1 MKKGQLS
8 YSQYQILKKD
18 VDTAQVLKL
27 FFMESGKVKN
37 FDSTKNRSL
46 DKEALKRDLAEL
58 WSDPV
63 ANLIEG
69 NGEEFDASLMY
80 SFKS

>member
-1 MKKGQLS
+1 M
-8 YSQYQILKKD
+8 
-18 VDTAQVLKL
+18 KL

-37 FDSTKNRSL
+37 GSTKAHSL